1 MDGNFNNE
9 QNDYIQEEF
18 SEASEQK
25 KFDEV
30 APEHLAQNV
39 GSAKLSLEMGLIGL
53 LGGLGC
59 IFIYFVLQRMMY
71 IMILMPVMPV
81 AGIVTG
87 IAALKND
94 RGLPKAYIGIVLS
107 ILSIIPSLICV
118 FLFVY
123 DLFLYRLFL

>member
-9 QNDYIQEEF
+9 QNDYNQEEF
-18 SEASEQK
+18 TEASDQK
-25 KFDEV
+25 VFDEV
-30 APEHLAQNV
+30 APDHLAQNV
-39 GSAKLSLEMGLIGL
+39 ASAKLSFEMGLIGL

-71 IMILMPVMPV
+71 IMILLPVMPV
-81 AGIVTG
+81 AGIVSG
-87 IAALKND
+87 ISALKND

-118 FLFVY
+118 FLFIY